1 MLTSTEV
8 HNCFVPWCN
17 RFHLGEMNVFKNFY
31 ECPDDKQLNGILF
44 IYPEGAFNTCTA
56 KLHLVIPSR
65 STFMKKLI
73 F

>member
-1 MLTSTEV
+1 
-8 HNCFVPWCN
+8 
-17 RFHLGEMNVFKNFY
+17 MNVFKNFY